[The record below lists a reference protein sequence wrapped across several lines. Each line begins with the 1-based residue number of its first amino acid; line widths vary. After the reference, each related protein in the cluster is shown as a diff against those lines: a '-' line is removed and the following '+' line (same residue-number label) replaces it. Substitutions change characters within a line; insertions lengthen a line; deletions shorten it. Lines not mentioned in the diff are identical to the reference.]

1 MSNEWERVA
10 AVFEAALVRE
20 PTARMSF
27 VREACADDPDVRHQV
42 ELMLAEVD
50 RPMVI
55 DQPVGEVIAEF
66 LADDRASMVGS
77 QLGPYRVE
85 SLLGVGGMG
94 EVYRAADTGLGRQV
108 AIKILP
114 ADVSADPERLARL
127 KREARILASLNHPN
141 IGAIYG
147 LETLAGP
154 TGSLLGLVLELVEGP
169 TLAERLEVGRLP
181 VNEALALAR
190 QIAEALDAAHQQ
202 GIVHRDLKPANIKVR
217 DDGTVKVLDFGLA
230 KVANRGAVEDTA
242 TVRPPADAA
251 TITTPAMTAAGII
264 LGTAAYM
271 SPEQA
276 KGRPADKRSDVWAFG
291 CVLYEMVTG
300 RRPFSGE
307 DVAEVLAS
315 VLTKE
320 PDWQALPSTVP
331 QPLRTLLQRCLVKDR
346 RHRVADISTATFV
359 LDNVASLAVPA
370 GAAST
375 VRQPH
380 RAGRR
385 PIAAAVS
392 AGALMVGVLGG
403 ALVWV
408 ATRPAPPRVTRF
420 ALSPTGAVRLSI
432 DPVQRDLAIL
442 PDGTRVVYVG
452 LTTQGSSLFA
462 RALDRLEPT
471 ELVGS
476 GVARAPFPSPDS
488 QWVGFVDIAGGAP
501 VLKKVAV
508 TGGPA
513 QTLCS
518 IDGLGG
524 GATWGDDGSI
534 IFATVNPATGLQRV
548 LAGGGTPVVL
558 TTPDR
563 ARGESDHLWPQYL
576 PGSQAVLFTI
586 TSTTGGMDA
595 SQVAVLDLRTGRSKV
610 LVPGGSQ
617 AQYTPSGH
625 LVYAAAGSLLAVA
638 FDLRRLEILGTPTPV
653 LPRVM
658 TLSSGTAQFNIAADG
673 TLVYMPAGAS
683 PSRTL
688 VWVDRQGR
696 EEPVKGLPARAY
708 SNPRLSPDGAR
719 LALELRDQE
728 SDIWVWDFAREALTR
743 VTFDPVVDR
752 APVWMPDGRRIVFS
766 SQAGGTVRGAIG
778 AGTLFWRAADGTG
791 AAERLGQED
800 RSLRLMLPSSVSPDG
815 NRVVTTTV
823 SDAGAVDVMMLTL
836 QDRRVQPLIQ
846 TPFVERFGEISPDGR
861 WLAYESNASGRFQI
875 HVRPFPDVNNGQWVV
890 STDGGTQPV
899 WAPNGEELFYVA
911 PDRTLRR
918 VSVKPGTTWA
928 AGKPS
933 TLFDRQYFLGPEST
947 TRMYDVSADGHRFL
961 MIKDTAIDQ
970 TATATSIVVVQN
982 WYEELKR
989 LVPTR

>member
-27 VREACADDPDVRHQV
+27 VHEACADDPDVRHQI

-94 EVYRAADTGLGRQV
+94 EVYRATDTGLGRQV

-169 TLAERLEVGRLP
+169 TLAEKLEAGRLP
-181 VNEALALAR
+181 VDEALALAR

-230 KVANRGAVEDTA
+230 KVADRGAVEDTA

-251 TITTPAMTAAGII
+251 TITTPAMTAAGIS

-291 CVLYEMVTG
+291 CVLYEMLTG
-300 RRPFSGE
+300 RPPFSGE
-307 DVAEVLAS
+307 GVAEVLVS

-346 RHRVADISTATFV
+346 RHRVADISTTTFV
-359 LDNVASLAVPA
+359 LDNVASLAPSA
-370 GAAST
+370 SAAST
-375 VRQPH
+375 VRQPP
-380 RAGRR
+380 RARWRR
-385 PIAAAVS
+385 IAELSTSAV
-392 AGALMVGVLGG
+392 MVGVLGG
-403 ALVWV
+403 ALLWV

-432 DPVQRDLAIL
+432 DPVQRDLTIL

-488 QWVGFVDIAGGAP
+488 QWVGFVDIAGGVP
-501 VLKKVAV
+501 VFKKVAV

-518 IDGLGG
+518 IDGVGN
-524 GATWGDDGSI
+524 GATWGDDGDI

-548 LAGGGTPVVL
+548 PAGGGTPVVL

-595 SQVAVLDLRTGRSKV
+595 SKVAVLDLRTGRSKV
-610 LVPGGSQ
+610 LVSGGSQ

-638 FDLRRLEILGTPTPV
+638 FDVRRLEILGTPTPV
-653 LPRVM
+653 VPRVM
-658 TLSSGTAQFNIAADG
+658 TLSSGAAEFNIAADG

-696 EEPVKGLPARAY
+696 EEPVKGVPTRAY
-708 SNPRLSPDGAR
+708 TNPRLSPDGTR

-743 VTFDPVVDR
+743 VTFDPVVDQ

-766 SQAGGTVRGAIG
+766 SQAGGTVRATG

-815 NRVVTTTV
+815 TRVVTTTV

-846 TPFVERFGEISPDGR
+846 TPFIERNGEISPDGR

-875 HVRPFPDVNNGQWVV
+875 YVRPFPGVDGGQWQV
-890 STDGGTQPV
+890 SADGGTQPL
-899 WAPNGEELFYVA
+899 WARNGEELFYVA
-911 PDRTLRR
+911 PDRTLT
-918 VSVKPGTTWA
+918 SVPVERGRTWA
-928 AGKPS
+928 AGTPK
-933 TLFDRQYFLGPEST
+933 TVFHKQYFLGPGAP
-947 TRMYDVSADGHRFL
+947 RMYDVSADGHRFL
-961 MIKDTAIDQ
+961 MIKDSVTDETA
-970 TATATSIVVVQN
+970 AAASIVVVQH
-982 WYEELKR
+982 WHEELKR
-989 LVPTR
+989 LVPTK